1 MFPVKVCIDGV
12 VLKSTAFVSVSG
24 VGGTFLLHPGPLALH
39 CTAALC
45 LRLRVCASRHCSSR
59 CSGTTGGL
67 GVDDLERF
75 KFQLKCWGG
84 WEFYI
89 LATHERWGCLGCGPR
104 DHSLRLLRNNTGL
117 RVVGVRTCS
126 TWSQGTQEWKTW
138 CILRKHQLIEDML
151 MKD

>member
-1 MFPVKVCIDGV
+1 MFL
-12 VLKSTAFVSVSG
+12 VLEERFFFILGLWPYTVPLLFVYVSEYA
-24 VGGTFLLHPGPLALH
+24 PLG
-39 CTAALC
+39 TAA
-45 LRLRVCASRHCSSR
+45 ADA
-59 CSGTTGGL
+59 
-67 GVDDLERF
+67 VDDLERF